1 MRKIYLFL
9 EQAFT
14 VLALIIYSGGVLT
27 LLVSGGTGEVDVEVT
42 YDTSS
47 IRIFYFSIY
56 LITFALL
63 LLRWRKVLYIIRQD
77 KFLWILVVLPL
88 LSILWSFDRAI
99 TIKDSITMV
108 GSSMFGLYLSTRYSI
123 NQQLQLLAVTTGIV
137 VFLSLIFAV
146 ALPHYGMMQDFHAGA
161 MRGVYTHKNGLGQM
175 MGLGILVFIAL
186 IIDDKKSYFAW
197 IGLIFSVLVLALA
210 KSTASVINVSIAAP
224 FFLTLNVLR
233 LRYHL
238 MMPALLTIVTIG
250 FSSSVWLNNNLESL
264 AASVGK
270 DPSITGRTPLWGFVW
285 EMIQKQPWLGYGYGG
300 FWQGWDGQAAQIW
313 RAIQWTPNHPHN
325 GLLALWIDLG
335 LLGVIIFAIG
345 LWRYFFRSLAYI
357 RIHHQVEGIWPLLYL
372 IYMVLLN
379 LTETNLFSSNSI
391 TWILY
396 VACYYSTLKKV
407 QLVPAPL

>member
-14 VLALIIYSGGVLT
+14 ILALIIYSGGVLT

-47 IRIFYFSIY
+47 IRICYFAIY
-56 LITFALL
+56 SVTFALL
-63 LLRWRKVLYIIRQD
+63 LLRWRKVFYIIRQD
-77 KFLWILVVLPL
+77 KFLWILVVMPL

-123 NQQLQLLAVTTGIV
+123 KKQLQLLTLTTGIT

-197 IGLIFSVLVLALA
+197 IGLIFSILVLALA

-224 FFLTLNVLR
+224 FFLILNVIR

-238 MMPALLTIVTIG
+238 MIPVLLSITTIG
-250 FSSSVWLNNNLESL
+250 FSLSVWLNNNLESL
-264 AASVGK
+264 AVSVGK

-335 LLGVIIFAIG
+335 LVGVVLFAIG
-345 LWRYFFRSLAYI
+345 FWRYFLRAFAYI
-357 RIHHQVEGIWPLLYL
+357 RRHPQVDGIWPLLYL

-396 VACYYSTLKKV
+396 VACYYSTLTTIKSTPV
-407 QLVPAPL
+407 SL

>member
-9 EQAFT
+9 EQAFA

-197 IGLIFSVLVLALA
+197 IGLVFSVLVLALA

-224 FFLTLNVLR
+224 FFLMLNVLR

-264 AASVGK
+264 AVSVGK

-345 LWRYFFRSLAYI
+345 FWRYFVRSLAYI
-357 RIHHQVEGIWPLLYL
+357 RIHHQVDGIWPLLYL
-372 IYMVLLN
+372 IYMVLIN

-396 VACYYSTLKKV
+396 IACYHSTLKKR
-407 QLVPAPL
+407 QFATAPL

>member
-1 MRKIYLFL
+1 MRKVYLLL

-56 LITFALL
+56 LITFVLL
-63 LLRWRKVLYIIRQD
+63 LLRWQKVFYIIRQD

-88 LSILWSFDRAI
+88 FSILWSFDRAI
-99 TIKDSITMV
+99 TLKDSITML

-123 NQQLQLLAVTTGIV
+123 NQQLQLLAITTGIV
-137 VFLSLIFAV
+137 IFLSLIFAV

-175 MGLGILVFIAL
+175 MGLGILVFTAL
-186 IIDDKKSYFAW
+186 IIDNKKSYFGW
-197 IGLIFSVLVLALA
+197 IGLIFSVLVLTLA

-224 FFLTLNVLR
+224 FFLMLNVLR

-238 MMPALLTIVTIG
+238 MMPTLLTIATIG

-264 AASVGK
+264 AVSVGK

-335 LLGVIIFAIG
+335 LLGVIVFTIG

-407 QLVPAPL
+407 QFAPAPL

>member
-9 EQAFT
+9 EQAFA

-197 IGLIFSVLVLALA
+197 IGLVFSVLVLALA

-224 FFLTLNVLR
+224 FFLMLNLLR

-264 AASVGK
+264 AVSVGK

-335 LLGVIIFAIG
+335 LIGVIVFAIG
-345 LWRYFFRSLAYI
+345 FWRYFFRSLAYI